1 MTTPAAFAAQYPFPL
16 DDFQVT
22 AIDAVD
28 AGRSVL
34 VAAPTGSGKTVVA
47 EFAIE
52 RALDRG
58 GKAFYTTPLKA
69 LSNQKYGDLVARHGA
84 DHVGLLTGDNAVNS
98 EAPVVVM
105 TTEVLRNM
113 LYERSGTLDGL
124 MTVIMD
130 EVHYLQDPYR
140 GAVWEEVL
148 IHLALSASVV
158 CLSATISNAEEF
170 GEWIQT
176 LRGETTV
183 VIEERRPVPLE
194 HHYLIGRRLHPMH
207 IEQEG
212 ILLPNPYVVSLD
224 QQELRV
230 KEYRR
235 VGSNAIQTQ
244 RMNRPREG
252 HRRVY
257 APRREEVVEVLAQ
270 ADMLPAIYFVFSRA
284 GCDRSV
290 RWLRESGV
298 RLTTHAEADRIRER
312 AESRA
317 AWIDEEDLVTLGFYE
332 FLDGLTA
339 GVAAHHAGMLP
350 VFKETVE
357 ELFEAGLVKVVF
369 ATETLSLGINMPART
384 VVIEDLWKFQGERHE
399 ILTPGEYTQLTGR
412 AGRRGIDAL
421 GHAVVVY
428 QRQVPFERVAGLAA
442 TRTYDLNSS
451 FRPSYNMAVNLVRNY
466 DREQAHRLLNS
477 SFAQFL
483 ADRGVV
489 SLERQREHDRQA
501 LEGYRANLVCHLG
514 DFDEYWRLLSEAKR
528 LREEDRRGRERDRV
542 EAIRSAV
549 AGLRPGEVVHLPRAR
564 RRGLAVVLSSRDGK
578 PTVLSEDRSYFRLSA
593 KDFDDPPTVL
603 TRIVLPRSGSSRS
616 ARYRRDVAARL
627 VSLHV
632 KRPREPRHAGDPEVE
647 RKAAEQET
655 LAARHPC
662 ASCPERSKHERW
674 ATRADALA
682 AQMHGVERRIQIR
695 TETLARQFDRVLAV
709 LESLGYV
716 DGWAITPKG
725 GTLAR
730 IYGEGD
736 LLVGESLASELFEG
750 LSPSEAA
757 SLLSTVV
764 YESRERVPSP
774 GELPTGTTRE
784 RYELLERTYRR
795 IRRVEEEHQVELS
808 RSLDAGFATPV
819 FHWAEGKPLEDVLEE
834 TEMAP
839 GDFVRNCKQLVDL
852 LHQIEDVADGETA
865 APVPAGAR
873 LRDARRRRVHRG
885 LATMRTMNVSPFGSL
900 AVIANPHAGEG
911 RVGREL
917 SALERGLAGR
927 GLEYSLQVTEGPG
940 DATRLATDA
949 MDAGVRF
956 LVAVGGDGTVHE
968 VVNGMF
974 RDGRPIVEEPVLGVV
989 PAHSGCDLVKS
1000 FGLPGDVDA
1009 ACGHLLGDNTYPF
1022 DVVKVA
1028 FTDPDGRP
1036 AVRYSVNLAEI
1047 GFGAAVAAKV
1057 GGRPGR
1063 ARSFMAFW
1071 STLRAHAGPRRAD
1084 RGRSQRVRR
1093 AGVQRDRGQRAV
1105 RLGWHAS
1112 VAALVP
1118 GGRGGGRAGL
1128 HRTAF
1133 GRLHPPAGHVPPR
1146 RPRPPSAHP
1155 RDAREDPGVDRRG
1168 TPAPDRRRR
1177 RTARNHAGDVP
1188 DGSPIDP
1195 VEAVTADHLT
1205 RRERL
1210 AAEVA
1215 EERLAAV
1222 VVAPSPD
1229 LVYLTGY
1236 GPMPLERLTALVI
1249 RPDGDAVLVVPELER
1264 QLALDSTAGQ
1274 TLQSSQVV
1282 GWRDGDDPYALVAS
1296 FLPREGRVAVGDRM
1310 WASHVLAL
1318 QEALPGISLEPASR
1332 IIGRLRAVKDPDELG
1347 ALRTG
1352 GTGSRRDVPSDL
1364 RPAVPRAPGGGG
1376 RGRPRGA
1383 ARRARSHAGRF
1394 HDRRLR
1400 AQRRL
1405 APSRARRTHD
1415 PAPGRRRARLRR
1427 RAGWLLLRHD
1437 PHRGRGGAA
1446 RGVRRGVRAGAG
1458 RPGRGG
1464 AGGPARG
1471 GRTGRRPSGA
1481 PDHRRRRL
1489 R

>member
-1 MTTPAAFAAQYPFPL
+1 VATPAAFAAQYPFPL

-52 RALDRG
+52 RALDAGR
-58 GKAFYTTPLKA
+58 KAFYTTPLKA
-69 LSNQKYGDLVARHGA
+69 LSNQKYGDLVTRHGG
-84 DHVGLLTGDNAVNS
+84 DRVGLLTGDNAVNS

-212 ILLPNPYVVSLD
+212 VLLPNPYVVSLD

-257 APRREEVVEVLAQ
+257 VPRREEVVEVLAQ
-270 ADMLPAIYFVFSRA
+270 AEMLPAIYFVFSRA

-290 RWLRESGV
+290 QWMRESGV
-298 RLTTHAEADRIRER
+298 RLTTRAEADYIRER
-312 AESRA
+312 AETRA

-332 FLDGLTA
+332 FLDGLSA

-466 DREQAHRLLNS
+466 DREQAHQLLNS

-489 SLERQREHDRQA
+489 ALERQRKHDLQA
-501 LEGYRANLVCHLG
+501 LDGYRANLVCHLG
-514 DFDEYWRLLSEAKR
+514 DFDEYWSLLSDAKR
-528 LREEDRRGRERDRV
+528 LREEDRRGRERERL
-542 EAIRSAV
+542 EAIRAAV

-578 PTVLSEDRSYFRLSA
+578 PTVLSEDRSYFRLSV

-616 ARYRRDVAARL
+616 ARYRRDVASKL
-627 VSLHV
+627 VSLHI
-632 KRPREPRHAGDPEVE
+632 KRTREARHSADPEVE
-647 RKAAEQET
+647 RKAATLEA

-662 ASCPERSKHERW
+662 ASCPERPKHERW

-682 AQMHGVERRIQIR
+682 AQMKGVERRIQIR

-709 LESLGYV
+709 LEALGYV
-716 DGWAITPKG
+716 EGWAITPKG
-725 GTLAR
+725 RMLAR

-736 LLVGESLASELFEG
+736 LLVGESLSSELFDG
-750 LSPSEAA
+750 LLPSEVA
-757 SLLSTVV
+757 SLLSAVV
-764 YESRERVPSP
+764 YESRERVPLP

-795 IRRVEEEHQVELS
+795 IRRIEEEHQVELS
-808 RSLDAGFATPV
+808 RSLDTGFATPI
-819 FHWAEGKPLEDVLEE
+819 FHWAEGKRLEDVLEE

-852 LHQIEDVADGETA
+852 LHQIEDGAEGETA
-865 APVPAGAR
+865 AQ
-873 LRDARRRRVHRG
+873 
-885 LATMRTMNVSPFGSL
+885 F
-900 AVIANPHAGEG
+900 
-911 RVGREL
+911 
-917 SALERGLAGR
+917 
-927 GLEYSLQVTEGPG
+927 
-940 DATRLATDA
+940 
-949 MDAGVRF
+949 
-956 LVAVGGDGTVHE
+956 
-968 VVNGMF
+968 
-974 RDGRPIVEEPVLGVV
+974 
-989 PAHSGCDLVKS
+989 
-1000 FGLPGDVDA
+1000 
-1009 ACGHLLGDNTYPF
+1009 
-1022 DVVKVA
+1022 
-1028 FTDPDGRP
+1028 
-1036 AVRYSVNLAEI
+1036 
-1047 GFGAAVAAKV
+1047 
-1057 GGRPGR
+1057 
-1063 ARSFMAFW
+1063 
-1071 STLRAHAGPRRAD
+1071 
-1084 RGRSQRVRR
+1084 
-1093 AGVQRDRGQRAV
+1093 
-1105 RLGWHAS
+1105 
-1112 VAALVP
+1112 
-1118 GGRGGGRAGL
+1118 
-1128 HRTAF
+1128 
-1133 GRLHPPAGHVPPR
+1133 
-1146 RPRPPSAHP
+1146 
-1155 RDAREDPGVDRRG
+1155 
-1168 TPAPDRRRR
+1168 
-1177 RTARNHAGDVP
+1177 
-1188 DGSPIDP
+1188 
-1195 VEAVTADHLT
+1195 
-1205 RRERL
+1205 
-1210 AAEVA
+1210 
-1215 EERLAAV
+1215 
-1222 VVAPSPD
+1222 
-1229 LVYLTGY
+1229 
-1236 GPMPLERLTALVI
+1236 
-1249 RPDGDAVLVVPELER
+1249 
-1264 QLALDSTAGQ
+1264 
-1274 TLQSSQVV
+1274 
-1282 GWRDGDDPYALVAS
+1282 
-1296 FLPREGRVAVGDRM
+1296 
-1310 WASHVLAL
+1310 
-1318 QEALPGISLEPASR
+1318 
-1332 IIGRLRAVKDPDELG
+1332 
-1347 ALRTG
+1347 
-1352 GTGSRRDVPSDL
+1352 
-1364 RPAVPRAPGGGG
+1364 
-1376 RGRPRGA
+1376 
-1383 ARRARSHAGRF
+1383 RRARGSVMH
-1394 HDRRLR
+1394 
-1400 AQRRL
+1400 
-1405 APSRARRTHD
+1405 
-1415 PAPGRRRARLRR
+1415 
-1427 RAGWLLLRHD
+1427 
-1437 PHRGRGGAA
+1437 
-1446 RGVRRGVRAGAG
+1446 GVVAY
-1458 RPGRGG
+1458 
-1464 AGGPARG
+1464 
-1471 GRTGRRPSGA
+1471 TGI
-1481 PDHRRRRL
+1481 
-1489 R
+1489 

>member
-1 MTTPAAFAAQYPFPL
+1 LTAGHETARRLTSVATPAVFAAQYPFPL
-16 DDFQVT
+16 DGFQLRS
-22 AIDAVD
+22 IDAVD

-84 DHVGLLTGDNAVNS
+84 DRVGLLTGDNAINS

-113 LYERSGTLDGL
+113 LYERSRTLDGL

-212 ILLPNPYVVSLD
+212 VLLPNPYVVSLD

-235 VGSNAIQTQ
+235 VGSNALQTQ

-257 APRREEVVEVLAQ
+257 VPRREEVVEVLAQ

-290 RWLRESGV
+290 RWMRESGV
-298 RLTTHAEADRIRER
+298 RLTTRAEADRIRER

-317 AWIDEEDLVTLGFYE
+317 VWIDEEDLVTLGFYE
-332 FLDGLTA
+332 FLEGLTA

-412 AGRRGIDAL
+412 AGRRGIDEL

-428 QRQVPFERVAGLAA
+428 QRQVAFERVAGLAA

-466 DREQAHRLLNS
+466 DRDRAHQLLNS

-489 SLERQREHDRQA
+489 TLERQRKHDLEA

-514 DFDEYWRLLSEAKR
+514 DFDEYWGRLSEARR
-528 LREEDRRGRERDRV
+528 LREEDRRGRERERL
-542 EAIRSAV
+542 EAIRAAV
-549 AGLRPGEVVHLPRAR
+549 AGLRPGEVVHLPLAR

-627 VSLHV
+627 VSLRV
-632 KRPREPRHAGDPEVE
+632 KRPREDRHSADPEVE
-647 RKAAEQET
+647 RKATELEA
-655 LAARHPC
+655 LAASHPC
-662 ASCPERSKHERW
+662 ASCPELQKHVRW

-682 AQMHGVERRIQIR
+682 AQMKGVERRIQIR

-709 LESLGYV
+709 LEALGYV
-716 DGWAITPKG
+716 EGWAITPKG
-725 GTLAR
+725 RTLAR

-736 LLVGESLASELFEG
+736 LLVGESLSSELFDD
-750 LSPSEAA
+750 LSPSEVA
-757 SLLSTVV
+757 SLLSAVV

-774 GELPTGTTRE
+774 GELPTGKTRE
-784 RYELLERTYRR
+784 RYELLGRTYRR
-795 IRRVEEEHQVELS
+795 IRRIEEDHQVELS

-852 LHQIEDVADGETA
+852 LHQVEDVADGQTA
-865 APVPAGAR
+865 EQFRQAR
-873 LRDARRRRVHRG
+873 
-885 LATMRTMNVSPFGSL
+885 GS
-900 AVIANPHAGEG
+900 VMH
-911 RVGREL
+911 
-917 SALERGLAGR
+917 
-927 GLEYSLQVTEGPG
+927 
-940 DATRLATDA
+940 
-949 MDAGVRF
+949 
-956 LVAVGGDGTVHE
+956 
-968 VVNGMF
+968 
-974 RDGRPIVEEPVLGVV
+974 GVV
-989 PAHSGCDLVKS
+989 AYT
-1000 FGLPGDVDA
+1000 GL
-1009 ACGHLLGDNTYPF
+1009 
-1022 DVVKVA
+1022 
-1028 FTDPDGRP
+1028 
-1036 AVRYSVNLAEI
+1036 
-1047 GFGAAVAAKV
+1047 
-1057 GGRPGR
+1057 
-1063 ARSFMAFW
+1063 
-1071 STLRAHAGPRRAD
+1071 
-1084 RGRSQRVRR
+1084 
-1093 AGVQRDRGQRAV
+1093 
-1105 RLGWHAS
+1105 
-1112 VAALVP
+1112 
-1118 GGRGGGRAGL
+1118 
-1128 HRTAF
+1128 
-1133 GRLHPPAGHVPPR
+1133 
-1146 RPRPPSAHP
+1146 
-1155 RDAREDPGVDRRG
+1155 
-1168 TPAPDRRRR
+1168 
-1177 RTARNHAGDVP
+1177 
-1188 DGSPIDP
+1188 
-1195 VEAVTADHLT
+1195 
-1205 RRERL
+1205 
-1210 AAEVA
+1210 
-1215 EERLAAV
+1215 
-1222 VVAPSPD
+1222 
-1229 LVYLTGY
+1229 
-1236 GPMPLERLTALVI
+1236 
-1249 RPDGDAVLVVPELER
+1249 
-1264 QLALDSTAGQ
+1264 
-1274 TLQSSQVV
+1274 
-1282 GWRDGDDPYALVAS
+1282 
-1296 FLPREGRVAVGDRM
+1296 
-1310 WASHVLAL
+1310 
-1318 QEALPGISLEPASR
+1318 
-1332 IIGRLRAVKDPDELG
+1332 
-1347 ALRTG
+1347 
-1352 GTGSRRDVPSDL
+1352 
-1364 RPAVPRAPGGGG
+1364 
-1376 RGRPRGA
+1376 
-1383 ARRARSHAGRF
+1383 
-1394 HDRRLR
+1394 
-1400 AQRRL
+1400 
-1405 APSRARRTHD
+1405 
-1415 PAPGRRRARLRR
+1415 
-1427 RAGWLLLRHD
+1427 
-1437 PHRGRGGAA
+1437 
-1446 RGVRRGVRAGAG
+1446 
-1458 RPGRGG
+1458 
-1464 AGGPARG
+1464 
-1471 GRTGRRPSGA
+1471 
-1481 PDHRRRRL
+1481 
-1489 R
+1489 